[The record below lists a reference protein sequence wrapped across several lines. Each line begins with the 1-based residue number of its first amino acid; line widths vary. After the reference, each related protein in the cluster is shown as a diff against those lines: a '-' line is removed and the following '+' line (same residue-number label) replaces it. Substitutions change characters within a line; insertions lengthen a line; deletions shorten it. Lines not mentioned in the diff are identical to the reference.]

1 MRLSEYEI
9 RRIRHMRRNG
19 VPLLRISALTGRDL
33 HLIIKYGGP
42 TPNHSIFA
50 RHGHSSH
57 LLSPDAALVAE
68 AAFRAERERMEV
80 SHR

>member
-19 VPLLRISALTGRDL
+19 VPALKIQALTGHAL
-33 HLIIKYGGP
+33 ETIVKHGGP
-42 TPNHSIFA
+42 TPNPNLF
-50 RHGHSSH
+50 GHRDIV
-57 LLSPDAALVAE
+57 SPDAALVAE

>member
-19 VPLLRISALTGRDL
+19 VPAMKIHALTGHSLNVIVR
-33 HLIIKYGGP
+33 YP
-42 TPNHSIFA
+42 TPNVSKSA
-50 RHGHSSH
+50 NWRKPC
-57 LLSPDAALVAE
+57 LVYDDADLVAE
-68 AAFRAERERMEV
+68 AAFRAEREHMEV